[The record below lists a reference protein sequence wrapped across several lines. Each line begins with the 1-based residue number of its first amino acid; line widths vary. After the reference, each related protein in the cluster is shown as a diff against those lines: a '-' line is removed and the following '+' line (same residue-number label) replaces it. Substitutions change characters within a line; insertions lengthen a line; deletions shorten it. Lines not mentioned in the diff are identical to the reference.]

1 MTFLR
6 DIRQAVRALR
16 AVPTFAASVVLT
28 LALALAAT
36 IGVVAIIRG
45 VLLRPLPYRDP
56 SGLAMIW
63 SRWAAFDKTWVSVAE
78 VFDYRAQARS
88 FDEIAVWDTTDATLT
103 GAGPAERAVAGE
115 VTANMFHVL
124 GVEPV
129 VGRTFTEDE
138 DVPDRHDTVVLGYE
152 LWQRRY
158 GGDRSIVG
166 QAILVDG
173 VARTVVGVLPAGF
186 RLPLDY
192 RDGQPTSLFVPLG
205 IAFTNEPDARGSHS
219 YFAIGRLARGASAV
233 SAAADLH
240 AVTTRLTADGLYPE
254 AMRFDA
260 FAVDVRDEIFGRAR
274 PALVALAI
282 MAVLL
287 FAIAV
292 ANVTG
297 LQLTRAE
304 ALRRDVAVRMAMG
317 AAGVTLWRH
326 RFAESLLLTSCAG
339 VLGILGGLLAC
350 RYLPTFASAGVP
362 RLGDVSIDAPTVA
375 VAALVALTAALAL
388 AGVGVR
394 LGDDGRLVD
403 VLKTGAQGSA
413 GVVRRRFRESMVVAQ
428 VTLACVLVVCA
439 ALALRSLWNLQRL
452 DLGFS
457 PDGVI
462 VARLSLPATAYAAPP
477 AIVQYYE
484 TLLERVRGLPG
495 VTAAGIV
502 RSLPLA
508 AEIGD
513 WGLRI
518 EGYTPPPGQDAKGDW
533 QVASDGYFEAMG
545 ERLVSGRVFDAR
557 DRADAPEVAIV
568 NETMARTYWPGES
581 PLGRRFRLGAD
592 AARPWVTVVG
602 IVEDVR
608 HNGLTGIVK
617 EKFYRPHSQFA
628 NSTGFANANMTL
640 VVRTSV
646 PLVAM
651 AAALRETVA
660 AVDPDV
666 PLARVQTMHDV
677 LADASATPR
686 LTGWL
691 LGAFA
696 AIALLMAAVG
706 LYGILSYLVS
716 RRMRELGIHLAL
728 GADRASLRWM
738 VVRQG
743 LGLGLV
749 GTACGMAGAVAGAR
763 GMSGLL
769 YGVPAF
775 DPATFLVVP
784 VLLLLVA
791 VAASVIP
798 ARRATRVDPLT
809 ALRAE

>member
-1 MTFLR
+1 MKPY
-6 DIRQAVRALR
+6 AL
-16 AVPTFAASVVLT
+16 SLI
-28 LALALAAT
+28 ALAL
-36 IGVVAIIRG
+36 
-45 VLLRPLPYRDP
+45 L
-56 SGLAMIW
+56 S
-63 SRWAAFDKTWVSVAE
+63 SR
-78 VFDYRAQARS
+78 
-88 FDEIAVWDTTDATLT
+88 
-103 GAGPAERAVAGE
+103 
-115 VTANMFHVL
+115 
-124 GVEPV
+124 
-129 VGRTFTEDE
+129 
-138 DVPDRHDTVVLGYE
+138 
-152 LWQRRY
+152 
-158 GGDRSIVG
+158 
-166 QAILVDG
+166 
-173 VARTVVGVLPAGF
+173 LPAAE
-186 RLPLDY
+186 
-192 RDGQPTSLFVPLG
+192 PT
-205 IAFTNEPDARGSHS
+205 N
-219 YFAIGRLARGASAV
+219 YK
-233 SAAADLH
+233 
-240 AVTTRLTADGLYPE
+240 
-254 AMRFDA
+254 
-260 FAVDVRDEIFGRAR
+260 
-274 PALVALAI
+274 
-282 MAVLL
+282 
-287 FAIAV
+287 
-292 ANVTG
+292 
-297 LQLTRAE
+297 
-304 ALRRDVAVRMAMG
+304 
-317 AAGVTLWRH
+317 W
-326 RFAESLLLTSCAG
+326 
-339 VLGILGGLLAC
+339 
-350 RYLPTFASAGVP
+350 
-362 RLGDVSIDAPTVA
+362 
-375 VAALVALTAALAL
+375 
-388 AGVGVR
+388 
-394 LGDDGRLVD
+394 
-403 VLKTGAQGSA
+403 
-413 GVVRRRFRESMVVAQ
+413 
-428 VTLACVLVVCA
+428 
-439 ALALRSLWNLQRL
+439 
-452 DLGFS
+452 
-457 PDGVI
+457 
-462 VARLSLPATAYAAPP
+462 LPATAYAAPP